1 MNENLDACLL
11 NSLKSG
17 ARPAQF
23 MHYSLHYNCRQAE
36 RAGEREGGGEKEMKA
51 DFICGSETETSVSSA
66 DTKPPSA
73 FLCANET
80 SQVCTVT
87 DVA

>member
-1 MNENLDACLL
+1 MDVKYPPVSRSMLSEE
-11 NSLKSG
+11 KT
-17 ARPAQF
+17 PALV
-23 MHYSLHYNCRQAE
+23 S
-36 RAGEREGGGEKEMKA
+36 EMKA